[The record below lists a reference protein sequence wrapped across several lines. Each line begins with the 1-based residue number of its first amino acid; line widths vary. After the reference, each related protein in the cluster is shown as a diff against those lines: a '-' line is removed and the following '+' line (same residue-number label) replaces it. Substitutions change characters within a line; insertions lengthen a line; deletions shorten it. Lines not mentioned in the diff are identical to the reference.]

1 MTDRDAFIAAI
12 AANPQE
18 DAPRLAFA
26 DWIEEQGDATRAGF
40 IRDQVRL
47 ARMKPGSE
55 EAKALFRRTAETLRA
70 NLPAWI
76 QGACDAFGQPANWW
90 PLRSRGAAL
99 ALRVGHETPAG
110 SVYIPPEGMPAIRFE
125 RGFLEAPEIIPYRLG
140 NGHAVRRLLAT
151 EPITRVL
158 FRALKPEFAPDWSV
172 PELQRI
178 RVLGLF
184 GPLTGDSARAL
195 FIKSDWSALRRLT
208 MQLTGTEALAVLCS
222 APLAKRLDALAVDWN
237 ASELAPLARY
247 PLDEQL
253 REFQLIPSG
262 GPATHDDTMKKLE
275 RLNALPFRPT
285 LKNLILAGCTI
296 GDRGLATFAR
306 GELWIRLKSLVLDR
320 NRYGDPGWRD
330 FVRGRRTPELKALSA
345 NRNFLTRDGAV
356 RLAQSPLAETLEWI
370 DLRGNRI
377 DGMGAIELARRLVES
392 PLKKLLLAGNPI
404 GEREA
409 ETVRKL
415 LGERVDVR

>member
-1 MTDRDAFIAAI
+1 MTDRDALIAAI
-12 AANPQE
+12 AANPEE

-47 ARMKPGSE
+47 AQMQPGSE
-55 EAKALFRRTAETLRA
+55 EAKAVFRRTAETLKA

-76 QGACDAFGQPANWW
+76 QDACDAFGQPVKWW
-90 PLRSRGAAL
+90 PIRSRGPVL

-110 SVYIPPEGMPAIRFE
+110 SVYIPPVGMPAIRFE

-140 NGHAVRRLLAT
+140 NGQAVRRLLAA
-151 EPITRVL
+151 EPISRVL
-158 FRALKPEFAPDWSV
+158 FRALKPEFAPEWSV
-172 PELQRI
+172 PELKRI
-178 RVLGLF
+178 QVLSLF
-184 GPLTGDSARAL
+184 GPLSSDSAHSL
-195 FIKSDWSALRRLT
+195 FIKSDWNALRRLALQ
-208 MQLTGTEALAVLCS
+208 MTGNEALAVICS
-222 APLAKRLDALAVDWN
+222 APLAKHLDALAVDWN

-247 PLDEQL
+247 PLEEQL
-253 REFQLIPSG
+253 QEFHLIPSG
-262 GPATHDDTMKKLE
+262 GPATRDDTNRKLE
-275 RLNALPFRPT
+275 WLNALPFRPT
-285 LKNLILAGCTI
+285 LKKLILAGCQL
-296 GDRGLATFAR
+296 GDHGLATFAR
-306 GELWIRLKSLVLDR
+306 GEVWIRLKSLVLDR
-320 NRYGDPGWRD
+320 NRFGDPGWRD

-356 RLAQSPLAETLEWI
+356 RLAQSPLVETLELI

-377 DGMGAIELARRLVES
+377 DGMGAIELVRRLVES

-409 ETVRKL
+409 ATVRKI
-415 LGERVDVR
+415 LGERVML

>member
-1 MTDRDAFIAAI
+1 MTDRESFVAAI

-47 ARMKPGSE
+47 ARMAPGSE
-55 EAKALFRRTAETLRA
+55 EAKALFRRTAETLKA

-76 QGACDAFGQPANWW
+76 QDACDAFGQPANWW
-90 PLRSRGAAL
+90 PQRARGPAL
-99 ALRVGHETPAG
+99 TLRVGHETQAG
-110 SVYIPPEGMPAIRFE
+110 SVYVHPEGMPAIRFE

-140 NGHAVRRLLAT
+140 NGKAVSRLLAA
-151 EPITRVL
+151 EPITRVH
-158 FRALKPEFAPDWSV
+158 FRALKPEFASDWSV

-178 RVLGLF
+178 RVLSLF
-184 GPLTGDSARAL
+184 GPLSDDSARAL
-195 FIKSDWSALRRLT
+195 FLRSDWSALRRLT
-208 MQLTGTEALAVLCS
+208 MEHTGTEAMAVLCS
-222 APLAKRLDALAVDWN
+222 APLAKRLGALAVDWN
-237 ASELAPLARY
+237 ESGLTALARY

-253 REFQLIPSG
+253 QEFRLNPG
-262 GPATHDDTMKKLE
+262 GTTTRGDTTKILE

-285 LKNLILAGCTI
+285 LKKLDLAGCTI
-296 GDRGLATFAR
+296 GDSGLAALAR
-306 GELWIRLKSLVLDR
+306 GEVWIRLKALVLDR
-320 NRYGDPGWRD
+320 NRFGDPGWRD
-330 FVRGRRTPELKALSA
+330 FVRGRRTPELKALIA

-356 RLAQSPLAETLEWI
+356 RLAQSPLVETLEWI

-377 DGMGAIELARRLVES
+377 DGKGAVELARRLVES

-404 GEREA
+404 GERETA
-409 ETVRKL
+409 TVRKM